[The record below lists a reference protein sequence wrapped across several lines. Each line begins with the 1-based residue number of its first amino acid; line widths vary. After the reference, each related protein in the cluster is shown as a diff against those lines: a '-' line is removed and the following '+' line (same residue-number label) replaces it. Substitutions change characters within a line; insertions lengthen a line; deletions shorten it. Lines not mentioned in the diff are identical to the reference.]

1 MTIHKKFF
9 LRNVLDVRRYIS
21 RLMNT
26 VEAGQVDCDT
36 ARTLGYLSKIII
48 KSVEVIDLQ
57 SELKTI
63 LAKLEEIE
71 GKQK

>member
-26 VEAGQVDCDT
+26 VERGQVDCDT

-57 SELKTI
+57 GELKKINEQLQI
-63 LAKLEEIE
+63 LEKRQE
-71 GKQK
+71 